1 MPNGVTL
8 SLEGGDAR
16 LLSAMIEALGRCDV
30 PAGV

>member
-1 MPNGVTL
+1 VTL
-8 SLEGGDAR
+8 ALEGGDAR